1 MNISNEKNNSGQS
14 SKKILFLRF
23 LGFILLAIGVIL
35 IVLGFVFKDTFAG
48 MATPK
53 MAFLVPGFF
62 LMPLSIFVISFSFSN
77 KTYKN
82 SLKILTDF
90 HEENKDLFLDL
101 AKQSSEI
108 NSGMST
114 ITAQSSQKKET
125 NCQGCGA
132 PIDPSSTVCPYCG
145 RRYF

>member
-14 SKKILFLRF
+14 SKKNLFLRF

-35 IVLGFVFKDTFAG
+35 IVLGFVFNDTFAG
-48 MATPK
+48 MSTPK
-53 MAFLVPGFF
+53 PAFLVPGFF
-62 LMPLSIFVISFSFSN
+62 LMPLSIFVISFGFSN

-82 SLKILTDF
+82 SLKMLKNF
-90 HEENKDLFLDL
+90 QEENKDLFLDL

-108 NSGMST
+108 NSEMAT
-114 ITAQSSQKKET
+114 ITAQASQKKET
-125 NCQGCGA
+125 NCPGCGA

-145 RRYF
+145 RKYF